1 MKKRDQKCIGQLENL
16 LTLVTKET
24 VRQYQII
31 IKADADEQPAPVYLE
46 ALLANIFLFDYI
58 TNAFQVSEEFR
69 QAFLESQFNPIEQ
82 KYRYLI
88 QTADSL
94 KTIENR
100 FNKYAEIPM
109 HYEENWFDQFV
120 NNLDQNLNGSQ
131 AKRGV
136 ADDYEGIFIPDPTRL
151 KHMHEQQEH
160 LFEILQTALPLVV
173 NKGLKAEKSWNK
185 AAPAAQQV
193 EVPRNALI
201 SIFTRLFG
209 ND

>member
-1 MKKRDQKCIGQLENL
+1 MKKCDQKRIAQLENL

-31 IKADADEQPAPVYLE
+31 KKVDADEQTAPVYLE

-58 TNAFQVSEEFR
+58 TNAFRVSEEFR
-69 QAFLESQFNPIEQ
+69 QAFLESQFNPIEER
-82 KYRYLI
+82 YRYLI

-109 HYEENWFDQFV
+109 HYEENWFDLFV
-120 NNLDQNLNGSQ
+120 TNLDQNLHGSQ
-131 AKRGV
+131 AKRCV
-136 ADDYEGIFIPDPTRL
+136 ADCYEGTFNPDSTQI

-160 LFEILQTALPLVV
+160 LFEILQIALPLIA

-193 EVPRNALI
+193 EVPRNPLLKT
-201 SIFTRLFG
+201 FTWLFG
-209 ND
+209 NE